1 MSLLLNVDD
10 NDAIRYARTRLLQ
23 DAGFQVVEAS
33 RGEETFAAIDLYSPA
48 VVLLDVHLPDTTGV
62 EICRQV
68 KANPLIQHIQI
79 INISGTALAEPV
91 QATALR
97 AGADYYLTDPV
108 SPDVLIATVSAAFRH
123 ADALARLREAQQEL
137 GTNQKRLEVSNEEL
151 QRFAYAVSHDLQDPL
166 RTLKT
171 YTQLLERKINGGEI
185 GDIQE
190 LAQHIVGASDRMSK
204 LITGVLNY
212 SRMSETPERR
222 VSVDMN
228 AVLLFARMQLK
239 AQIESSGAVVTSDSL
254 PHVMANDDR
263 MLQVFQNLIGNAI
276 KYGGTEP
283 PRIHISAQLERSEW
297 LFSFRDNG
305 IGIDMKYADRIFGM
319 FQRLHTQ
326 KAIPGTGIGLATCKR
341 IIEGHAGRIWVESTP
356 GAGSTFY
363 FTLPAGDS
371 ATPYR

>member
-23 DAGFQVVEAS
+23 DAGIQVVEAS
-33 RGEETFAAIDLYSPA
+33 RGGETFAAIDLYNPA

-68 KANPLIQHIQI
+68 KANPLIRHIQI

-108 SPDVLIATVSAAFRH
+108 SPDVLVATVAAAFRH
-123 ADALARLREAQQEL
+123 ADALERLRHAQQDL
-137 GTNQKRLEVSNEEL
+137 GTNQKRLEQSNEEL
-151 QRFAYAVSHDLQDPL
+151 QRFAYSVSHDLQDPL

-171 YTQLLERKINGGEI
+171 YSQLLQRKINAGEI
-185 GDIQE
+185 SDVHEI
-190 LAQHIVGASDRMSK
+190 AQQIVGASDRMSK
-204 LITGVLNY
+204 LISGVLNY
-212 SRMSETPERR
+212 SRMSETSERR
-222 VSVDMN
+222 VTVDMN

-239 AQIESSGAVVTSDSL
+239 ELIETSGAVVTSDNL
-254 PHVMANDDR
+254 PHVLANDDR

-276 KYGGTEP
+276 KYHGTEP
-283 PRIHISAQLERSEW
+283 PRLHISAQLNRAEW

-305 IGIDMKYADRIFGM
+305 IGIEMKYADRIFGV

-326 KAIPGTGIGLATCKR
+326 DAIPGTGIGLATCKR
-341 IIEGHAGRIWVESTP
+341 IIEEHSGRIWVESKP
-356 GAGSTFY
+356 GSGSTFY
-363 FTLPAGDS
+363 FTLPAADP
-371 ATPYR
+371 ATPCR